1 MNLTSFETA
10 NARSLIRYQPSTPR
24 TRSRSRTP
32 RRREGPDIS
41 KDPLYQKEQQRLA
54 ERYLRQHM
62 IHQIKKLSGVK
73 KHSVLPDAKPLNP
86 NMKSEDYLR
95 PHGGPIKFEFDRR
108 TRSGS
113 YPGSYP

>member
-73 KHSVLPDAKPLNP
+73 QNSVLPDAKPLNSVKP
-86 NMKSEDYLR
+86 EPDFLR
-95 PHGGPIKFEFDRR
+95 PRSYSNPIKF
-108 TRSGS
+108 
-113 YPGSYP
+113 